1 MHSETQNLRDFR
13 EVIWHKDCM
22 VSGSPG
28 GSGEA
33 PHNRAQ
39 KIEEHS
45 HLARDRETVNCFTR
59 KELTTKQVV
68 QKYGLLNP
76 LDL

>member
-1 MHSETQNLRDFR
+1 MEVHSETQNLRDFR

-33 PHNRAQ
+33 PRNRAQ

-45 HLARDRETVNCFTR
+45 PFKVWFT
-59 KELTTKQVV
+59 EPFGFMITK
-68 QKYGLLNP
+68 KGSSKCASYNNS
-76 LDL
+76 